1 MATIAELLEA
11 ANRKVQRG
19 EETKALLKTAIN
31 GSGNTVGDKFS
42 DYPVA
47 VSNGK
52 ALVAGAITDMGVS
65 TSADATFE
73 EMEANIRAI
82 QSSPA
87 FETSLVQVFFD
98 TSGGA
103 VVYCYQNGDFQVLNI
118 YASGEGIEVDKN
130 SIFVMRVYS
139 GADQSGGGSSGGS
152 ISILDS
158 LFPEDPSSNGAM
170 AVALVEG
177 DGSIYL

>member
-1 MATIAELLEA
+1 MGTTAEKLQKLM
-11 ANRKVQRG
+11 Q
-19 EETKALLKTAIN
+19 TKDDIKTAIN
-31 GSGNTVGDKFS
+31 DPALGDKFA
-42 DYPVA
+42 DYPT
-47 VSNGK
+47 
-52 ALVAGAITDMGVS
+52 AITDGKTAIAEAITDKGVS

-82 QSSPA
+82 QSSPV
-87 FETSLVQVFFD
+87 FETSLVQVIFD
-98 TSGGA
+98 SSEA
-103 VVYCYQNGDFQVLNI
+103 VMYCYQNGDFQILNI
-118 YASGEGIEVDKN
+118 YVSGEEIEIDKN

-152 ISILDS
+152 IFILDS